1 MSDLAIVPDPDSTD
15 VVERAIG
22 DRPETIPNFE
32 GEEVTTTKA
41 KITSVAGL
49 EVGDRVFRMDESVK
63 LVIEARVV
71 GIDHKP
77 NAQGKLERVHLLK
90 AIDSLVIGWGMDMDA
105 LREALDS

>member
-1 MSDLAIVPDPDSTD
+1 MSELAIVPDPEQPD
-15 VVERAIG
+15 RQLG
-22 DRPETIPNFE
+22 DRPDTIPNFE
-32 GEEVTTTKA
+32 GEEVFSTKA

-77 NAQGKLERVHLLK
+77 NPQGKLERVHLLK

-105 LREALDS
+105 LREALNQ